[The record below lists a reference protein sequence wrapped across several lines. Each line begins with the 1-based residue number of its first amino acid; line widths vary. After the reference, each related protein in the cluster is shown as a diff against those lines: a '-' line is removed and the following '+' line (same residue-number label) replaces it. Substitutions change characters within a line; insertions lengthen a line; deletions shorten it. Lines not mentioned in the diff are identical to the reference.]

1 MSLNVVGRLRRKRAG
16 FTLIELLVVIA
27 IIAVLI
33 ALLLPAVQQARE
45 AARRTQCSNNLKQ
58 IGLAMHNY
66 ESSYGQF
73 PCPAIWGTDGTGSAA
88 GANFTSVSNWG
99 MAILPFIDQAAISN
113 AFDNSQPV
121 WSGANN
127 QKLIATRI
135 PAFVCPSTPSQDL
148 NTTTWYNT
156 LPSGYGGSLK
166 GFAQPATNITATW
179 APIDYIAIVDIRSP
193 LSQNVAN
200 DLGGLGPNNSY
211 RLGFFAASNCSGT
224 SNSFSPQSVTGAP
237 GGSPIAAALA
247 AKVGIQDASPT
258 IVKVTDGLSNTI
270 MIGELAGRNTYWE
283 QGRIVTPATDTS
295 AAFLKLY
302 TQHLNYGG
310 GGWADPNNV
319 QWVDGGNQGGNNDV
333 RDSNSDTNSCVINCT
348 NLEDRAFYSFHTG
361 MSMFIMGDG
370 SVRKISANISDYTIA
385 QLITRAAGDR
395 TGSF

>member
-1 MSLNVVGRLRRKRAG
+1 MPLPIAGRSRRRQTG

-73 PCPAIWGTDGTGSAA
+73 PCPAIWGTDGTGSAT
-88 GANFTSVSNWG
+88 GATFTSVSNWG
-99 MAILPFIDQAAISN
+99 MALLPMMDQANISN
-113 AFDNSQPV
+113 GFDTTRPI

-135 PAFVCPSTPSQDL
+135 SAFVCPSTPSQDL
-148 NTTTWYNT
+148 NTTTWYNS

-166 GFAQPATNITATW
+166 GFAQPAADITATW
-179 APIDYIAIVDIRSP
+179 APADYITVVDIRSP
-193 LSQNVAN
+193 LSQNIAN
-200 DLGGLGPNNSY
+200 DLGGLGSNNSY

-224 SNSFSPQSVTGAP
+224 TNSFTPQSVTGAP
-237 GGSPIAAALA
+237 AGSPIANALA
-247 AKVGIQDASPT
+247 TKVGIQDASPM

-283 QGRIVTPATDTS
+283 QGRVVTPATDPS

-302 TQHLNYGG
+302 TQHINYGG

-348 NLEDRAFYSFHTG
+348 NLEDRAFYSFHNG
-361 MSMFIMGDG
+361 FAMFIMGDG
-370 SVRKISANISDYTIA
+370 AVRKISANISDYTMA
-385 QLITRAAGDR
+385 QIITRAAGDKPG
-395 TGSF
+395 TF